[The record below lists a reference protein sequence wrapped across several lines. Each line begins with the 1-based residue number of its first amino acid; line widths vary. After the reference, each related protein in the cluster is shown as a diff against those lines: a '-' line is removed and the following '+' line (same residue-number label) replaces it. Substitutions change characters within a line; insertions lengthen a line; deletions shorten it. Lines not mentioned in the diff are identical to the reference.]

1 MAAPARSGEPVE
13 TNRVW
18 TIPNALS
25 FLRLCGI
32 PVFLWLVL
40 VEQADGWAIAL
51 LAAAGFT
58 DWLDGQIARRSGQ
71 VTKLGKLLDPFADR
85 LYILAVLVGLALREI
100 IPVALAIALPL
111 RDVLLLLLLPT
122 LRRHGLWAVPVHFIG
137 KLATFSLLYAFP
149 LLFLADG
156 TGSIAMLAGVFG
168 WAFAVWGTGL
178 YWWAGVLYVVQVRRM
193 VKSARAAKG

>member
-1 MAAPARSGEPVE
+1 MAAPTRSREPVE

-18 TIPNALS
+18 TVPNALS
-25 FLRLCGI
+25 FLRLAGI

-40 VEQADGWAIAL
+40 VEQADGWAILL
-51 LAAAGFT
+51 LAVAGFT

-71 VTKLGKLLDPFADR
+71 VTKLGKVLDPFADR

-100 IPVALAIALPL
+100 IPIWLAIALPL
-111 RDVLLLLLLPT
+111 RDVLLLLLLPA
-122 LRRHGLWAVPVHFIG
+122 LRRRGLWAAPVHFIG
-137 KLATFSLLYAFP
+137 KAATFALLYAFP

-156 TGSIAMLAGVFG
+156 TGPIAMLAGVFG

-178 YWWAGVLYVVQVRRM
+178 YWWAGVLYVVQVARIA
-193 VKSARAAKG
+193 KSG